1 MADVNAVRRETVDLV
16 TATVTFIPMR
26 GASSYSLV
34 EWDARVGAVSP
45 PVHVHH
51 KTDESFYV
59 MSGTFVFLLDGVETL
74 ETPGAHVVVP
84 MGHGHT
90 FWNAGG
96 KPAKCLVIISPP
108 GFEKYFRELAAL
120 LATADSED
128 AAIEAR
134 VRLSAKYDIEVVGPP
149 RKPGRRPHKQRAG

>member
-1 MADVNAVRRETVDLV
+1 MGDVNAEARETVDLIG
-16 TATVTFIPMR
+16 ATVTFIPMG
-26 GASSYSLV
+26 GASSYSLI
-34 EWDARVGAVSP
+34 EWEARVGAVSP

-74 ETPGAHVVVP
+74 ETAGAHVVVP
-84 MGHGHT
+84 MGSEHT

-108 GFEKYFRELAAL
+108 GFEAYFRELATL
-120 LATADSED
+120 LATAESEED
-128 AAIEAR
+128 QIEAR

-149 RKPGRRPHKQRAG
+149 RRPGRPHKLPAG